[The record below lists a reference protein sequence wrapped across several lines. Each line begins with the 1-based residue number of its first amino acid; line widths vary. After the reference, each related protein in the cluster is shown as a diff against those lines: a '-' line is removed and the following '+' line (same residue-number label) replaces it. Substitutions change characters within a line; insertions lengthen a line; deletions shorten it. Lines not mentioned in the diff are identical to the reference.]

1 MSALRYLYE
10 NNSAED
16 ALTALA
22 IAAAVFA
29 VLWLVRRLLLGRLRA
44 LAGRTVTR
52 LDDVAADVVG
62 TTHGLTL
69 LLAAVYVGAH
79 QLELGR
85 FETRLDQ
92 LMMIA
97 LTIQGG
103 AWLSQAALAWLR
115 YRAQG
120 EDASATV
127 ATHMALAG
135 FVLRL
140 VIWVVVVLSIL
151 SNLGFDITALV
162 TSLGIGGVAVAL
174 AVQNILGDLFASMSI
189 ALDKPFMAGDAIV
202 VDTFSGT
209 VKHVGLKTTRIQAD
223 SGEEV
228 VFSNADL
235 LKSRIR
241 NYKRMDERR
250 AVFTFT
256 LAYSTPTEQL
266 RRIPDLMREIVEAQ
280 EETRFDR
287 THLKALTPA
296 GLDFEVVYF
305 MLKPNFALFVKA
317 QHQINLAMLERF
329 CADGITLATPAPAVQ
344 MVGAAAG
351 PDAGKTL
358 ARTDERQPHARRGAA
373 EAATAGEPESATEGP
388 DHWSENAA
396 APERLGRSG
405 PQ

>member
-10 NNSAED
+10 HNSAED

-22 IAAAVFA
+22 VAAAVFA
-29 VLWLVRRLLLGRLRA
+29 ALWLLRRLLQGRLRT
-44 LAGRTVTR
+44 LARRTATK
-52 LDDVAADVVG
+52 LDDVAADVVDG
-62 TTHGLTL
+62 THRLTL
-69 LLAAVYVGAH
+69 LLAAIYAGAN
-79 QLELGR
+79 QLELGSL
-85 FETRLDQ
+85 ETRLDQ
-92 LMMIA
+92 LMLIA

-103 AWLSQAALAWLR
+103 VWLSQAALSWLR

-256 LAYSTPTEQL
+256 LAHSTPTEQL
-266 RRIPDLMREIVEAQ
+266 RRIPELMREIVEAQ
-280 EETRFDR
+280 EEARFDR
-287 THLKALTPA
+287 THLKALTPG

-329 CADGITLATPAPAVQ
+329 RGEDITLATPTPAVQ

-351 PDAGKTL
+351 PAAAKPP
-358 ARTDERQPHARRGAA
+358 ARADERPTRARSGAA
-373 EAATAGEPESATEGP
+373 EAATAGGEPAQPS
-388 DHWSENAA
+388 HWSENAPP
-396 APERLGRSG
+396 PERLGRSG